1 MLRKLRIG
9 LASAFFLLV
18 TALFLDFTGTVHLWF
33 GWMAKVQFLPAVLA
47 VNTVVVALLVV
58 LTLLLGR
65 VYCSVICPLG
75 VMQDI
80 FAWLG
85 KKAKKN
91 RYTYSSP
98 KNWLRYTMLVLFVAS
113 LTLGGGV
120 LAKLLAP
127 YSAYGRIAGSILA
140 PVWQWGNNALA
151 YLAERA
157 NSYAF
162 YETEVWLKSGLTLA
176 IAVLTLLVLAVLAW
190 RGGRTYC
197 NTICPVGTVLG
208 FVSRFSWLR
217 PVIDTSKCVDCGLCS
232 KNCKSSCI
240 DLSAHSIDYSRCV
253 ACMDCI
259 EKCRKGAIKYAHA
272 PGQCCSCQSQKKEQE
287 SVSTSRR
294 AFLAGSAAFVATTA
308 VKAQKMKVDGGLAAI
323 EDKVAPQ
330 REQHILPSGA
340 LSARQ
345 FAQHCTSC
353 QLCVSACPNGVLR
366 PSSDLSRL
374 MQPEMSYERGYCR
387 PECTRCADV
396 CPTGA
401 IRPITREE
409 KSSVQI
415 GHAVWVRKN
424 CIPVRDGQSCGN
436 CERHCPTGAIQMV
449 PLEEGGKKRLKIPVV
464 NTERCIGCG
473 ACENLCPARPFSAIY
488 VEGHDTHRII

>member
-18 TALFLDFTGTVHLWF
+18 TALFLDFTGTVHQWF

-85 KKAKKN
+85 KNARKN

-176 IAVLTLLVLAVLAW
+176 IAVLTLLVLAFLAW

-217 PVIDTSKCVDCGLCS
+217 PVIDTGKCVDCGLCS

-240 DLSAHSIDYSRCV
+240 DLSAHSIRNNIIQLPSKR
-253 ACMDCI
+253 I
-259 EKCRKGAIKYAHA
+259 RKERFHCNGRLRLHL
-272 PGQCCSCQSQKKEQE
+272 CCSSRSIVVSIESSHSQ
-287 SVSTSRR
+287 
-294 AFLAGSAAFVATTA
+294 
-308 VKAQKMKVDGGLAAI
+308 
-323 EDKVAPQ
+323 
-330 REQHILPSGA
+330 
-340 LSARQ
+340 
-345 FAQHCTSC
+345 
-353 QLCVSACPNGVLR
+353 
-366 PSSDLSRL
+366 
-374 MQPEMSYERGYCR
+374 
-387 PECTRCADV
+387 
-396 CPTGA
+396 
-401 IRPITREE
+401 
-409 KSSVQI
+409 
-415 GHAVWVRKN
+415 
-424 CIPVRDGQSCGN
+424 
-436 CERHCPTGAIQMV
+436 
-449 PLEEGGKKRLKIPVV
+449 
-464 NTERCIGCG
+464 
-473 ACENLCPARPFSAIY
+473 
-488 VEGHDTHRII
+488 